1 MRNGLSPRN
10 LAIILP
16 AIDVYPMATH
26 MVKTAALRI
35 RIEPELHKKFLDT
48 CKSQDVP
55 ASQVLR
61 EFMKQYVS
69 DNAQTPQLDFFQQK
83 RHAHVD

>member
-1 MRNGLSPRN
+1 MR
-10 LAIILP
+10 
-16 AIDVYPMATH
+16 
-26 MVKTAALRI
+26 KTAALRI

-48 CKSQDVP
+48 CKAQDVP

-69 DNAQTPQLDFFQQK
+69 AHEQTPQMDFFQQT
-83 RHAHVD
+83 RHTHVD

>member
-1 MRNGLSPRN
+1 MG
-10 LAIILP
+10 
-16 AIDVYPMATH
+16 
-26 MVKTAALRI
+26 KTAALRI

-48 CKSQDVP
+48 CRARDLS

-69 DNAQTPQLDFFQQK
+69 THEQTPQLDFFQQTGQS
-83 RHAHVD
+83 RVD

>member
-1 MRNGLSPRN
+1 MG
-10 LAIILP
+10 
-16 AIDVYPMATH
+16 
-26 MVKTAALRI
+26 KTAALRI

-48 CKSQDVP
+48 CKAQDVP

-69 DNAQTPQLDFFQQK
+69 AHGQTTQLDFFRQTEK
-83 RHAHVD
+83 GRVD

>member
-1 MRNGLSPRN
+1 MG
-10 LAIILP
+10 
-16 AIDVYPMATH
+16 
-26 MVKTAALRI
+26 KTAALRI

-48 CKSQDVP
+48 CKAQDVP

-69 DNAQTPQLDFFQQK
+69 AHQQTPASFRRVAGNK
-83 RHAHVD
+83 PIYR

>member
-1 MRNGLSPRN
+1 MG
-10 LAIILP
+10 
-16 AIDVYPMATH
+16 
-26 MVKTAALRI
+26 KTAALRI

-48 CKSQDVP
+48 CKARDVP

-69 DNAQTPQLDFFQQK
+69 DHERTPQLDFFQPA
-83 RHAHVD
+83 RSSHVD

>member
-1 MRNGLSPRN
+1 
-10 LAIILP
+10 
-16 AIDVYPMATH
+16 

-35 RIEPELHKKFLDT
+35 RIEPELHKKFLDA
-48 CKSQDVP
+48 CKAQDVP

-69 DNAQTPQLDFFQQK
+69 AHQQTPQLDFFQQ
-83 RHAHVD
+83 RGHTRVD